1 MNWFEEIKV
10 LHTMNDVV
18 IVIWYQQIGS
28 HPTNSQYNKRSIK
41 NVEYAHDVHIEL
53 T

>member
-1 MNWFEEIKV
+1 MNRFEEIKV

-18 IVIWYQQIGS
+18 IVIWYQQRGS
-28 HPTNSQYNKRSIK
+28 HPANSQYNKRSIK
-41 NVEYAHDVHIEL
+41 NVEYAHDGHIEL

>member
-1 MNWFEEIKV
+1 MNLFEELKV

-18 IVIWYQQIGS
+18 VVIWYQQRGS
-28 HPTNSQYNKRSIK
+28 HLANSQYKRSIK
-41 NVEYAHDVHIEL
+41 NVEYAHDGHIEL

>member
-1 MNWFEEIKV
+1 MNRFEELKV

-18 IVIWYQQIGS
+18 IVIWYQQRGS
-28 HPTNSQYNKRSIK
+28 HLSNSQYNKISMK
-41 NVEYAHDVHIEL
+41 NVECAHDDHIEL

>member
-18 IVIWYQQIGS
+18 IVKWYQQRGI
-28 HPTNSQYNKRSIK
+28 HLANSQYKMSIK
-41 NVEYAHDVHIEL
+41 NVEYAHNGHIEL